1 MKTIESQL
9 KRLKHYLYS
18 FVTIVKFPTKLNG
31 VCKYGIRDVD
41 TKNEAREFYKNH
53 FNFDKFSPYHGSWM
67 DNTIQ
72 LLLRSPEFLL
82 PGENDSF
89 TFGVPGSPGAK
100 AYSLVD
106 LNDVRYNV
114 YGYERV
120 VLIESGRNGG
130 SLTYIQS
137 TNGDD
142 IVIYQTGITVRVWF
156 ARAGDTTG
164 KSSLW
169 VFLGRALPKELR
181 DGLQIR
187 LSRSF

>member
-1 MKTIESQL
+1 MKTINSQL
-9 KRLKHYLYS
+9 KRLKQYLYS
-18 FVTIVKFPTKLNG
+18 FVTIVKYPIKLNG
-31 VCKYGIRDVD
+31 VCKYGIRGVS
-41 TKNEAREFYKNH
+41 TKQEARDFYKNY
-53 FNFDKFSPYHGSWM
+53 FNFDKDGSNHGKWL

-72 LLLRSPEFLL
+72 TLLRSPEFLE
-82 PGENDSF
+82 PEESDSF
-89 TFGVPGSPGAK
+89 TFGAPGSPGAK
-100 AYSLVD
+100 AFSMID

-137 TNGDD
+137 TNNDD

-156 ARAGDTTG
+156 ARANDIVG
-164 KSSLW
+164 KNALW

-181 DGLQIR
+181 DSLQIR